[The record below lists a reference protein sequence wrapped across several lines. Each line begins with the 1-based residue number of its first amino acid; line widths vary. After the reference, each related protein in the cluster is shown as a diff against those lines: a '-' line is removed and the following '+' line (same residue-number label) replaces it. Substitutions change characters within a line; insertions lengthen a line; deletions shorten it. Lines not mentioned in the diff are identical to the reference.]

1 MTFTPPKK
9 PRRSRSL
16 AELTRDAINPAAAK
30 LGFGEADVLLHW
42 NEIAGERL
50 AAVCEPLRLQWPV
63 RAPNRPPDAPPEP
76 ATLILQVEGAFALE
90 AQHLAPLLIERVNAR
105 LGWKCIGRISLR
117 QGPVRRRARGRGRP
131 LPPPP
136 EAVDAAKAAAQDI
149 ADEGLREA
157 LVRLGARALAGKTTK
172 S

>member
-1 MTFTPPKK
+1 
-9 PRRSRSL
+9 
-16 AELTRDAINPAAAK
+16 LTRDAINPAAAK
-30 LGFGEADVLLHW
+30 LGFGEADILLNW

-63 RAPNRPPDAPPEP
+63 RAPNRAPDAPPEP
-76 ATLILQVEGAFALE
+76 AALILQVEGAFALE

-105 LGWKCIGRISLR
+105 LGWKCVGRISLR
-117 QGPVRRRARGRGRP
+117 QGPVRRRAKGRGRA

-136 EAVDAAKAAAQDI
+136 EAVQAAQEAAQDI
-149 ADEGLREA
+149 ADKGLREA
-157 LVRLGARALAGKTTK
+157 LVRLGARALAGKSTK